1 LKIEVPNQIC
11 CNRLMQCGP
20 FRHILGMWAV
30 SYIMS
35 KNEHWTHLRARRNGI
50 LPIGELG
57 SHGTMVPPSTTMRIP
72 ATTSKV
78 GGEKQV
84 VLLGVLLKSH
94 PMG

>member
-1 LKIEVPNQIC
+1 VF
-11 CNRLMQCGP
+11 GT
-20 FRHILGMWAV
+20 
-30 SYIMS
+30 
-35 KNEHWTHLRARRNGI
+35 THLRARRNGI